1 VYKRKG
7 MPVGTVAVEREKL
20 LFVTPRLPEQE
31 EK

>member
-1 VYKRKG
+1 
-7 MPVGTVAVEREKL
+7 MPVGTGAVEREKL